1 MSRRI
6 SLTEA
11 SRRAPRILSRGD
23 SKLLDEGA
31 PPTLSD
37 LAGALQFALGDGR
50 IWLNDDR
57 MVMMQTASLG
67 HLRHEMIEAMGM
79 DQTRRIFRQVG
90 WNQGIHLADVIA
102 QRFQQQDLTAALAAG
117 PRIHTMEGFVKVTTK
132 RFEFDV
138 ARGHYHGEF
147 YWHDSSEAIEHLSHY
162 GVCDCPVCWM
172 LIGVP
177 SGYTTRLLGHPVIFR
192 EVECTGM
199 GAERCVIIGRHAEAW
214 GDDVPELAEFGLD
227 TPRSRGKPWKPPV
240 DLPKADEDGAGTI
253 QGRSPAIMRARRL
266 IERVG
271 GYDEPVMLLGEP
283 GTGKELFARRLH
295 EIGRRPSGPFMAVN
309 CAMFDAEDTQSAMKT
324 LDAQIERARGGT
336 LFFND
341 LLALPRALQGHL
353 ALRVQPVEGVR
364 SDYRI
369 VSTCSGQ
376 PRAAVQSGAF
386 RADLFYR
393 LSLLPVMLPPLRERR
408 DDLPMLIEHFLARH
422 SRRHGRPLRK
432 IGGPALDLLL
442 RYDYPGNVREL
453 SNMIERGVIFAEP
466 AGDLEISHL
475 FAGLEEMPEFI
486 ERLHASGSIMRST
499 ASGHVEGRTM
509 QQIET
514 DAYSRALSAARGNV
528 SAAARDLGMSRAQLD
543 YRLRKLGL
551 TGQRDT
557 GPVAGGTRGDRN
569 GRPPS

>member
-50 IWLNDDR
+50 IWLNEDR
-57 MVMMQTASLG
+57 MVLLQTTSLG
-67 HLRHEMIEAMGM
+67 HLRKELIEALGI
-79 DQTRRIFRQVG
+79 DQTRRIFRRVG
-90 WNQGIHLADVIA
+90 WFQGIHLADVIA
-102 QRFQQQDLTAALAAG
+102 KRFRQQDLTAALAAG

-138 ARGHYHGEF
+138 ARNHYHGEF
-147 YWHDSSEAIEHLSHY
+147 YWHDSSEAVEHLTHF

-177 SGYTTRLLGHPVIFR
+177 SGYTTRLLGHPIIFR
-192 EVECTGM
+192 EIECSGM
-199 GAERCVIIGRHAEAW
+199 GAERCVIIGRNAEAW
-214 GDDVPELAEFGLD
+214 GDDVPELVEFGLNQ
-227 TPRSRGKPWKPPV
+227 PRQKGKPWKPPV
-240 DLPKADEDGAGTI
+240 DLPRPQDDTPTSI
-253 QGRSPAIMRARRL
+253 QGRSPAIVRARRL

-271 GYDEPVMLLGEP
+271 GYDEPVILLGEP

-295 EIGRRPSGPFMAVN
+295 EIGRHPGGPFVAVN
-309 CAMFDAEDTQSAMKT
+309 CGMFDAEETQTAIAR
-324 LDAQIERARGGT
+324 LDAQLDRAAGGT
-336 LFFND
+336 LFLND
-341 LLALPRALQGHL
+341 LLSLPRPLQGHL
-353 ALRVQPVEGVR
+353 ALRVQGGEGVR
-364 SDYRI
+364 PGFRV
-369 VSTCSGQ
+369 VSACSGQ

-393 LSLLPVMLPPLRERR
+393 LSLLPVVLPPLRERR
-408 DDLPMLIEHFLARH
+408 DDLPVLIDHLLTQH
-422 SRRHGRPLRK
+422 SRRHGKPLRK
-432 IGGPALDLLL
+432 IGGAAMDLLL

-466 AGDLEISHL
+466 GGDLEISHL
-475 FAGLEEMPEFI
+475 FAGLEEMPEFV
-486 ERLHASGSIMRST
+486 EGLHARGVIVRRKPDGS
-499 ASGHVEGRTM
+499 AEGRTL
-509 QQIET
+509 QDIEI
-514 DAYSRALSAARGNV
+514 DAYVSALEAARGNV
-528 SAAARDLGMSRAQLD
+528 SGAARSLGLSRAKLE

-551 TGQRDT
+551 LEAQKG
-557 GPVAGGTRGDRN
+557 
-569 GRPPS
+569 

>member
-1 MSRRI
+1 MSKRI

-11 SRRAPRILSRGD
+11 SRQAPRILARGD

-67 HLRHEMIEAMGM
+67 QLRKEMIDAVGI
-79 DQTRRIFRQVG
+79 DQTRRIFRRTG
-90 WNQGIHLADVIA
+90 WYQGIHLADVIA
-102 QRFQQQDLTAALAAG
+102 KRFQQQDLTAALAAG

-132 RFEFDV
+132 RFEFDG

-147 YWHDSSEAIEHLSHY
+147 YWHDSTEAVEHLTHF

-192 EVECTGM
+192 EMECTGM
-199 GAERCVIIGRHAEAW
+199 GAERCVIVGRNAEAW
-214 GDDVPELAEFGLD
+214 DDDVPELQEVGL
-227 TPRSRGKPWKPPV
+227 TPVRPRGKPWKPPV
-240 DLPKADEDGAGTI
+240 DLPAKPAAETPSVI
-253 QGRSPAIMRARRL
+253 QGRSPAIARARRL

-271 GYDEPVMLLGEP
+271 GYDEPVLLLGEP

-295 EIGRRPSGPFMAVN
+295 EIGRHPGGPFVTVS
-309 CAMFDAEDTQSAMKT
+309 CSMFDSEDTQTAIAT
-324 LDAQIERARGGT
+324 LDSQFERAQGGT
-336 LFFND
+336 LFLND
-341 LLALPRALQGHL
+341 LLALPRPLQGHL
-353 ALRVQPVEGVR
+353 ALRVQPREGR
-364 SDYRI
+364 RI
-369 VSTCSGQ
+369 GFRVVSACSGQ
-376 PRAAVQSGAF
+376 PREAVQAGAF

-393 LSLLPVMLPPLRERR
+393 LSLLPVVLPPLRERR
-408 DDLPMLIEHFLARH
+408 DDLPMLVDHFLTLHA
-422 SRRHGRPLRK
+422 RRHGKPLRK
-432 IGGPALDLLL
+432 IGGAAMDLLL

-453 SNMIERGVIFAEP
+453 SNLIERGVIFAEP

-475 FAGLEEMPEFI
+475 FAGLEEMPEFV
-486 ERLHASGSIMRST
+486 EGLHARGVIVRRKPDGS
-499 ASGHVEGRTM
+499 AEGRTL
-509 QQIET
+509 QDIEIE
-514 DAYSRALSAARGNV
+514 AYTKALTEARGNV
-528 SAAARDLGMSRAQLD
+528 SAAARALGLSRAQLD

-551 TGQRDT
+551 E
-557 GPVAGGTRGDRN
+557 
-569 GRPPS
+569 PS